1 MKKKMMQE
9 EGEKAKLKEKINK
22 FEENLFALQTEF
34 EEEFKKI
41 PLNQKN
47 NPQKT
52 IIIKQKSS

>member
-1 MKKKMMQE
+1 MVQE
-9 EGEKAKLKEKINK
+9 EGEKAMLKEKINK

-41 PLNQKN
+41 RLNQKN